1 MAYRG
6 DNWDGNG
13 GGYVRWGLGVTT
25 GMVMREVTLD
35 GV

>member
-1 MAYRG
+1 MGFRG
-6 DNWDGNG
+6 DNWDGNE
-13 GGYVRWGLGVTT
+13 GGYFGWGLGVTT